1 MKIKFLPF
9 LSVLFFFFSCQ
20 PEKVQKN
27 NPFSVMAYYVPSETS
42 PPEQLQLDKLTHI
55 IFSFTKVI
63 DGEMKFRNQEE
74 TGEILKRLV
83 AQREKYPNLK
93 IMVACG
99 GWGAD
104 GFSDMASTEENRRK
118 FVNSVVKFNKT
129 YKLDGLDIDW
139 EYPGIPAADTKARKE
154 DKENFTLLMKSLREH
169 LDSLDRKQTLTFAAA
184 GWKGYFENLELL
196 EVMKYVDY
204 INLMTY
210 DQRGA
215 SSPYTGHHT
224 ALGKIKMEDLT
235 NYPMMEYLDS
245 IKAEQGEEFSWEPQ
259 SAESI
264 TQFCLNQGVK
274 PEQIVIGA
282 AFYGRSWKGVA
293 GEFNGLYQPNKG
305 AFIGGCPYHKIRDE
319 FEQKNGYTR
328 YWDSIAKAPYL
339 FNATDSVFFS
349 YDDTASVKLKTMYAK
364 DKQLGGIMFWQ
375 LSHDTKE
382 KDGLLDAIYEAS
394 GLNSNF

>member
-1 MKIKFLPF
+1 MLF
-9 LSVLFFFFSCQ
+9 LSFSCQ
-20 PEKVQKN
+20 N
-27 NPFSVMAYYVPSETS
+27 NQQSNQFSVLAYYVPDELSL
-42 PPEQLQLDKLTHI
+42 PEKLPLEKLTHI

-63 DGEMKFRNQEE
+63 DGEMQFKDSE

-83 AQREKYPNLK
+83 SQKQKFPELK
-93 IMVACG
+93 VMVACG

-118 FVNSVVKFNKT
+118 FVESVISFIEE
-129 YKLDGLDIDW
+129 YHLDGLDIDW
-139 EYPGIPAADTKARKE
+139 EYPGIPAAGTKARKE
-154 DKENFTLLMKSLREH
+154 DKKNFTLLMKNLREH
-169 LDSLDRKQTLTFAAA
+169 LNKLDTKQTLTFAAA
-184 GWKGYFENLELL
+184 GWKGYFENVELI

-224 ALGKIKMEDLT
+224 ALSKIEIEDL
-235 NYPMMEYLDS
+235 NKYPIMEYIDS
-245 IKAEQGEEFSWEPQ
+245 LKAEKGDDFNWEPQ

-264 TQFCLNQGVK
+264 TQFCIEKGVK

-282 AFYGRSWKGVA
+282 AFYGRSWKGVPPQY
-293 GEFNGLYQPNKG
+293 NGLYQPNKG
-305 AFIGGCPYHKIRDE
+305 AFIDGCPYHKIRNE

-328 YWDSIAKAPYL
+328 YWDTITKAPYL
-339 FNATDSVFFS
+339 YNLTDSVFFS
-349 YDDTASVKLKTMYAK
+349 YDDTASVKIKTIYAK
-364 DKQLGGIMFWQ
+364 NQKLGGIMFWQ

-382 KDGLLDAIYEAS
+382 ENSLLDAIFEAT
-394 GLNSNF
+394 N